1 MELGIQLSRKMF
13 ELFIPEVR
21 YRVAY
26 GGRNGQKSYG
36 YCDMALKRCVEKR
49 TDIAV
54 CREFQSTIKKSV
66 HKLIVER
73 IEHHK
78 LSEAFKITD
87 NSIIYMP
94 NGSKFIFQHLH
105 DNYQEVRGLE
115 GTDIC
120 WIFEGQSLSKESWQV
135 LNPTI
140 RRTPHMKSDPEFWIE
155 FNPDFEDDFIYQEF
169 IVKPPEKSIVSYIT
183 YLDNPWCPE
192 DQVYLAEQEKATD
205 INEYNHTWLGYPRNV
220 GGLVYPMFNPDVHVR
235 NVDLGRIEHVA
246 NFFMGQ
252 DPHTA
257 YYPFCVWLGRMPI
270 GGGGYEYYWYN
281 EWPMKQTF
289 KGRLYHELRE
299 EKKCTMTLSER
310 AKIIR
315 MIDNTYDKT
324 YHGINI
330 MARGIDT
337 RFAKGSGAGSTTNN
351 TRGIII
357 EMADQANGGLLFET
371 PPEYMIDGQRDRIRE
386 LLNYDVLVP
395 VTAFNK
401 PKMYVLP
408 HCENIIDTFK
418 LHRFDRDGKDK
429 EDEKRKDPSDA
440 MKICLAI
447 EQQYAPVDRT
457 VQANELIQ
465 EPDAVSDIVSA
476 YTGCK
481 SFAYSGSYGGE
492 LKKVREATPTF

>member
-1 MELGIQLSRKMF
+1 MDLKIQLSRNMF
-13 ELFIPEVR
+13 NLFLPPAR

-36 YCDMALKRCVEKR
+36 YCDMALKRMVEKR

-66 HKLIVER
+66 HKLITER
-73 IEHHK
+73 IEYHG
-78 LSEAFKITD
+78 LNEAFKITD
-87 NSIIYMP
+87 NSIIYNP
-94 NGSKFIFQHLH
+94 NGSKIVFQHLH

-115 GTDIC
+115 GSDVC
-120 WIFEGQSLSKESWQV
+120 WVFEGQSLSKESWMV

-140 RRTPHMKSDPEFWIE
+140 RKTPRMETSPEFWIE
-155 FNPDFEDDFIYQEF
+155 FNPDFEDDFIFQEF
-169 IVKPPEKSIVSYIT
+169 IVNTPKNCIIKYMT

-192 DQVYLAEQEKATD
+192 EQIYLADQCKAQD
-205 INEYNHTWLGYPRNV
+205 LDEYNHTWLGYPRNI

-235 NVDLGRIEHVA
+235 DVDLTRIEYVA

-257 YYPFCVWLGRMPI
+257 YYPFCAWLGRHQK
-270 GGGGYEYYWYN
+270 GDGTFDYYWYN
-281 EWPMKQTF
+281 EWPTKQTF
-289 KGRLYHELRE
+289 QGKLYHEVRQ
-299 EKKCTMTLSER
+299 EKKCTMTLMER

-315 MIDNTYDKT
+315 MIDNTVDRT

-351 TRGIII
+351 TRGIIL
-357 EMADQANGGLLFET
+357 EMADQANGGLQFET

-386 LLNYDVLVP
+386 LLNYDNLIP
-395 VTAFNK
+395 VNAFNE

-408 HCENIIDTFK
+408 HCVNLIDTFK

-429 EDEKRKDPSDA
+429 EDDKRKDPSDA
-440 MKICLAI
+440 MKICMAI
-447 EQQYAPVDRT
+447 EQQYSHIDRT
-457 VQANELIQ
+457 KKQCDIIPEHDTVQ
-465 EPDAVSDIVSA
+465 DIVNA
-476 YTGCK
+476 FTGNG
-481 SFAYSGSYGGE
+481 SFANSGYFG
-492 LKKVREATPTF
+492 KKEWVREATPIS